1 MAQRLCKLFFKSQII
16 IPIVGLNAMC
26 VKEEKGRGYDKIRCF
41 FVINKKQI
49 YGPVLPT
56 LGGSSDMTMAS
67 LHAEEGTIKLVE
79 SLGIPLKNG
88 LLYCIRFTYNK
99 ILDNYTLCECI
110 PCVDCIN
117 FLTKKNIRKIVISTN
132 DPEKPL
138 MKVNVEDLKIKSQ
151 KSSGRKKWDK

>member
-1 MAQRLCKLFFKSQII
+1 MEQRLCKLSSKSQII
-16 IPIVGLNAMC
+16 IPIVSLIAMC
-26 VKEEKGRGYDKIRCF
+26 VKGAKGREYDKIRCF

-49 YGPVLPT
+49 YGPILPT

-88 LLYCIRFTYNK
+88 LLYCIRFTYDK
-99 ILDNYTLCECI
+99 ISDSYTLCECI

-132 DPEKPL
+132 DPENPL
-138 MKVNVEDLKIKSQ
+138 IKVNVEDLKSKSQ

>member
-1 MAQRLCKLFFKSQII
+1 MEQRLCKLSFKSQII
-16 IPIVGLNAMC
+16 IPIVSLNAMC
-26 VKEEKGRGYDKIRCF
+26 VKKEKGRGYDKIRCF

-49 YGPVLPT
+49 YGPILPT

-88 LLYCIRFTYNK
+88 LLYCIRFTYDK
-99 ILDNYTLCECI
+99 VSDSYTLCECI

-132 DPEKPL
+132 DSENPL
-138 MKVNVEDLKIKSQ
+138 MKVNVEDLKQKSQ
-151 KSSGRKKWDK
+151 KSSGRKKW

>member
-1 MAQRLCKLFFKSQII
+1 
-16 IPIVGLNAMC
+16 MC
-26 VKEEKGRGYDKIRCF
+26 VKGAKGREYDKIRCF

-88 LLYCIRFTYNK
+88 HYIVFVLHTIRFR
-99 ILDNYTLCECI
+99 ILIHY
-110 PCVDCIN
+110 
-117 FLTKKNIRKIVISTN
+117 
-132 DPEKPL
+132 
-138 MKVNVEDLKIKSQ
+138 VNVYLVLIV
-151 KSSGRKKWDK
+151 